1 MTDEKNSSNNPI
13 VITGSDGF
21 VGQALKEKLQ
31 KMGLQTI
38 CIDSNPIFDGTLKG
52 DITSSQISS
61 LIPEKC
67 RIIHLAAMSTDSMCR
82 QDPISAININMGGT
96 INLANI
102 AIQKKCK
109 QFIFASSEWVYG
121 DTDKRI
127 EKTETSSIDVSRLT
141 SIYAIT
147 KAAMEPI
154 LNQIFLNSNSVIL
167 RFGIVYGPRKNPS
180 SAVERLLVDVSEKE
194 IIEVGSLENGRCFI
208 YIDDL
213 VEGIIASFTIEGNQL
228 FNLSGNQFVTL
239 KDVIE
244 TSARILSKTP
254 TVKENDSARYV
265 QRNLSNLK
273 ANQMLKWNPKIDLHN
288 GLTKIA
294 TFLQI

>member
-61 LIPEKC
+61 LIPENC
-67 RIIHLAAMSTDSMCR
+67 RIIHLAAVSTDSMCR

>member
-1 MTDEKNSSNNPI
+1 MTNEKNASDNSI

-52 DITSSQISS
+52 DITSPQISS

-127 EKTETSSIDVSRLT
+127 KKTETSSIDVSRLT

-154 LNQIFLNSNSVIL
+154 LHQMFLNSNSVIL
-167 RFGIVYGPRKNPS
+167 RFGIVYGPRKNVS

-213 VEGIIASFTIEGNQL
+213 VEGIIATFTIEGNQL

-265 QRNLSNLK
+265 QRNLSNFK